1 MSEFGQNLKDFVLKG
16 IETIGSTV
24 GSLASSTRQKVDEF
38 NLENEKKDLFAGIGQ
53 KVYELY
59 QQGAEVSDALRD
71 DIMKISEIE
80 SKLSL
85 LRSSGKETPDAEE
98 KGGETDSR
106 PSASEEE
113 LRREA
118 APSVNVYTAENDHDI
133 PVLRVED
140 EESDV
145 PEEDATEC
153 PLSSAINDLFE
164 KMPPVTKMVDK
175 VNSSLDELG
184 DSLRRFTGQ
193 FDQELNDFSDRMMGK
208 DKPDQDQ

>member
-38 NLENEKKDLFAGIGQ
+38 NLENEKNDLFAGIGK

-59 QQGAEVSDALRD
+59 QQGAEVSDALRND
-71 DIMKISEIE
+71 LMKISEIE

-98 KGGETDSR
+98 KGGETDSHS
-106 PSASEEE
+106 SAPEE

-133 PVLRVED
+133 PVLRVEG

-184 DSLRRFTGQ
+184 DSLRKFTGQ